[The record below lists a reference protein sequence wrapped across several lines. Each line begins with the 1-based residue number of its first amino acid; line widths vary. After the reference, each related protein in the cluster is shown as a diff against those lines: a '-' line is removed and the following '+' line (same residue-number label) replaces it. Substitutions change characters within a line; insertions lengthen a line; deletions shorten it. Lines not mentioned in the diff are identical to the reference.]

1 MSLSV
6 ARAARVCGARPGY
19 HRRMEDAAN
28 LVLVGPMG
36 AGKSV
41 AGARL
46 ATRLGRRVVDLDAVI
61 QAEAGCSVAAL
72 FAAEGEAGFR
82 SRESA
87 LLARC
92 LSGEPCVIA
101 TGGGAVLSAENR
113 RRMAEQAFV
122 VWLGAEPATQLER
135 VAGSEERPLLHA
147 ADPAA
152 VLHRLAAERTPL
164 YEALA
169 DLRLHT
175 DGLSTDQVV
184 DALEALIRD
193 RWPRAGVAA

>member
-46 ATRLGRRVVDLDAVI
+46 ATRLGRRFVDLDAVI

-72 FAAEGEAGFR
+72 F
-82 SRESA
+82 
-87 LLARC
+87 
-92 LSGEPCVIA
+92 
-101 TGGGAVLSAENR
+101 
-113 RRMAEQAFV
+113 
-122 VWLGAEPATQLER
+122 
-135 VAGSEERPLLHA
+135 
-147 ADPAA
+147 
-152 VLHRLAAERTPL
+152 AAERTPL